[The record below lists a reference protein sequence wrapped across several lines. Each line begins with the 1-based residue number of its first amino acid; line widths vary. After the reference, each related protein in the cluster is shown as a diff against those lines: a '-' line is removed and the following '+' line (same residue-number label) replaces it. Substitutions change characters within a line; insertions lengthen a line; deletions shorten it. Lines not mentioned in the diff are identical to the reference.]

1 MSFDLK
7 HAWPYIAEIIG
18 CTMFVCLSIPLKYIK
33 INPIYK
39 SLITVVVISI
49 SSFIYILSTQQSEKI
64 QFNFLQNITDHN
76 HIIQSIF
83 YTLSIIG
90 FTIGFQYLP
99 VSIAVPLGAL
109 VTPSALIFNKFV
121 NNVEPTLYQ
130 ILGGVIAFIG
140 IVITSFQ
147 REKMKLEYLYGIIA
161 TIIGTI
167 SISYVITITKNV
179 TSKKINNIIFKN
191 NVEMFDQ
198 TYIGIIIL
206 GVIAIIYGLYTREK
220 ISLVEVGKL
229 IVSLFFIRYIG
240 FQFYWFAYNKLPEN
254 NYMEL
259 MNSEMIISFIIGYF
273 VFGENINMKK
283 IIGIII
289 IALGIF
295 LGIKPS

>member
-1 MSFDLK
+1 MSLDFN
-7 HAWPYIAEIIG
+7 HVFPYIAEIIG

-33 INPIYK
+33 IDPIYK
-39 SLITVVVISI
+39 LFIVALVL
-49 SSFIYILSTQQSEKI
+49 SSSTLIYIISTQQSEKI
-64 QFNFLQNITDHN
+64 KFNLLQDITDHN
-76 HIIQSIF
+76 HIIQSLV
-83 YTLSIIG
+83 YTTFIIG
-90 FTIGFQYLP
+90 MTIGFQYLP
-99 VSIAVPLGAL
+99 VSIVVPLEAL
-109 VTPSALIFNKFV
+109 VTPFGLIFNKFV

-147 REKMKLEYLYGIIA
+147 REKIKLEYLYGIIA

-191 NVEMFDQ
+191 NVEMFDL

-206 GVIAIIYGLYTREK
+206 GVISIIYGLYTREK
-220 ISLVEVGKL
+220 ISLIEVGKL

-295 LGIKPS
+295 LGIKP